1 MPSRSKIKGNQFETR
16 VANLAKAEGIPA
28 VRAWGSNGAS
38 LGLHEEVDVLI
49 DKIWKVQC
57 KCRAKIAQWI
67 KPNDNVDI
75 QIVKEDYGE
84 IFVIMPYKRFLKLIV
99 ENRID
104 SIEENS
110 LN

>member
-1 MPSRSKIKGNQFETR
+1 MPSRSKIKGNTFERR

-49 DKIWKVQC
+49 NDEYKVQC
-57 KCRAKIAQWI
+57 KCRAKMAKWM

-75 QIVKEDYGE
+75 QIVKEDYGN
-84 IFVIMPYKRFLKLIV
+84 IFVVIPYDKFLKLIK
-99 ENRID
+99 EKT
-104 SIEENS
+104 
-110 LN
+110 